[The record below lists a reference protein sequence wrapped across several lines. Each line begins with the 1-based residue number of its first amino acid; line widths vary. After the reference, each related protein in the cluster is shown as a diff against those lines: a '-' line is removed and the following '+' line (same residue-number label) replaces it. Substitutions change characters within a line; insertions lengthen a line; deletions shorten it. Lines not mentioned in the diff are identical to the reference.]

1 MTEADDAL
9 LLPATPSIYVF
20 VAAPDSGKS
29 HAVRYL
35 LYRMFQKSLFK
46 DGIIITGSKCN
57 GDFEGLL
64 DDSRIWDGWDQ
75 QRFEDYHADL
85 KDRTASV
92 RAKSNH
98 ELPPNF
104 IVFDDL
110 MGILSGAR
118 VPDCFNHFISTHRH
132 TNTWV
137 FILTQSIENGVPTR
151 LKNMTNFAFVCQ
163 QEDKDMCHAVY
174 KAFGNRKFYD
184 QSKALVSWKEDE
196 FLQFWADAV
205 AQQYYWLVMIKKKI
219 HCDPDSH
226 ISRYRCWK
234 AGMFPSFSF
243 TFPLQQIAQLQHN
256 RRHNNR
262 TLQRDLCSSDIAV
275 SDATE
280 ANDSDDD
287 EEAEAENGDDEE
299 ERAEE
304 GSCDEESDSASSQ
317 SNLKNLLKELD
328 SFVGLTR
335 LKAEAHELVQVMQY
349 DQHQREA
356 GCAVTSPPIHMV
368 FQGEP
373 GTGKTEVARLMS
385 KILCAVGVVSRGQLH
400 EMDAAD
406 LTGEYLGTTKKKV
419 KKAFE
424 NARGGV
430 LFLDEIY
437 GLVS

>member
-35 LYRMFQKSLFK
+35 LYRLFQKGLFK

-92 RAKSNH
+92 RAKSNRK
-98 ELPPNF
+98 LSPNF

-137 FILTQSIENGVPTR
+137 FFLTQSIENGVPTR
-151 LKNMTNFAFVCQ
+151 LKNMTNFAFACQ

-184 QSKALVSWKEDE
+184 QSKTLASWKEDE
-196 FLQFWADAV
+196 FLQ
-205 AQQYYWLVMIKKKI
+205 
-219 HCDPDSH
+219 
-226 ISRYRCWK
+226 
-234 AGMFPSFSF
+234 
-243 TFPLQQIAQLQHN
+243 
-256 RRHNNR
+256 
-262 TLQRDLCSSDIAV
+262 
-275 SDATE
+275 
-280 ANDSDDD
+280 
-287 EEAEAENGDDEE
+287 
-299 ERAEE
+299 
-304 GSCDEESDSASSQ
+304 
-317 SNLKNLLKELD
+317 
-328 SFVGLTR
+328 
-335 LKAEAHELVQVMQY
+335 
-349 DQHQREA
+349 
-356 GCAVTSPPIHMV
+356 
-368 FQGEP
+368 
-373 GTGKTEVARLMS
+373 
-385 KILCAVGVVSRGQLH
+385 
-400 EMDAAD
+400 
-406 LTGEYLGTTKKKV
+406 
-419 KKAFE
+419 
-424 NARGGV
+424 
-430 LFLDEIY
+430 
-437 GLVS
+437 